1 MDNHTMQVDQNLY
14 GFFGECACSN
24 PDGEGTGYIG
34 WWSLTLDE
42 LMQYHAEHVDE
53 MEDAA

>member
-1 MDNHTMQVDQNLY
+1 MDDHTMQVDQNLY

-24 PDGEGTGYIG
+24 PDGNGEGYVG

-53 MEDAA
+53 TEDAA